1 MFANIRVLIIL
12 VIITSHQSCFGYY
25 IRNSEESLAIKS
37 VGSMKNRNE
46 EREAFRRSLS
56 IELNKSQNVQLST
69 KELLNRLIK
78 ETPKK
83 KTNTNTKAV
92 NRPGHQVNRLLQAL
106 FNNLKNSNQVRSLKP
121 LKRSRRK
128 IADTMLLDTSSEQL
142 IKMFHD
148 KHNDDGD
155 YGAAEMSRRNKMDA
169 DSDSDYEYDNLYD
182 DERDVALTAK
192 SNRNL
197 EYGSFQDL
205 ILQAKRNQW
214 EQDEEETK
222 LQNTLNDHFF

>member
-1 MFANIRVLIIL
+1 MSASIRVLIIL

-37 VGSMKNRNE
+37 VGAIKNRNE
-46 EREAFRRSLS
+46 EWEAFPHSLN
-56 IELNKSQNVQLST
+56 IELNKSQKVQQST
-69 KELLNRLIK
+69 KELLNRFIK

-83 KTNTNTKAV
+83 NTNTNTKAV
-92 NRPGHQVNRLLQAL
+92 NRPGHQINRLLQAL

-128 IADTMLLDTSSEQL
+128 IAD
-142 IKMFHD
+142 
-148 KHNDDGD
+148 NDDDD
-155 YGAAEMSRRNKMDA
+155 YGDTAMSRRTQMDA

-222 LQNTLNDHFF
+222 LQNPLNDHFF